1 MSKKATQQP
10 TIEHKSTQ
18 TPFERFK
25 AAASKVPSVHKSA
38 IRTPQKKSGR

>member
-1 MSKKATQQP
+1 MSTKATHQP

-25 AAASKVPSVHKSA
+25 AAASKVPSIQKSS

>member
-1 MSKKATQQP
+1 MSEKPAQQP
-10 TIEHKSTQ
+10 TTEHKSTQ

-25 AAASKVPSVHKSA
+25 AATSKVPSIQKSS